1 MSGISQKLT
10 EWIQKSASQAFISS
24 ICRIDSAGE
33 GGGGG
38 GVEEPLVITQAID
51 YPVLNLCINIG
62 NRFPNVIR

>member
-24 ICRIDSAGE
+24 ICRVDSAGE
-33 GGGGG
+33 G